1 MTTHTIALI
10 GGSGFVGQRLA
21 SRLARDGHII
31 RVLTRRRERH
41 REALV
46 LPKAEVVEVDVHD
59 QQALDQALAGCDV
72 VINLVGILN
81 EKGNDGKGF
90 AHAHVELPRKIISAC
105 RANSIS
111 RLLHMSALHADA
123 STGSSHYLRS
133 KGAGEELVHAAPGLS
148 VTSFRPSVI
157 FGPGDSFFNRFATL
171 MRLSMVLPLACSWA
185 RFAPVF
191 VGDVAEAFARAV
203 DDPRTFGQRYELC
216 GPQSYTLQELVN
228 YTAEVCGMNR
238 LILPM
243 SESMSWLQAR
253 VMEWLPG
260 KPFSRDNYNSTKQ
273 DSTCSGPFPEIF
285 GITPASIEM
294 VVPGYLSDTSARRR
308 YQTLRQKAQ
317 RD

>member
-1 MTTHTIALI
+1 
-10 GGSGFVGQRLA
+10 
-21 SRLARDGHII
+21 
-31 RVLTRRRERH
+31 
-41 REALV
+41 
-46 LPKAEVVEVDVHD
+46 
-59 QQALDQALAGCDV
+59 
-72 VINLVGILN
+72 
-81 EKGNDGKGF
+81 
-90 AHAHVELPRKIISAC
+90 
-105 RANSIS
+105 
-111 RLLHMSALHADA
+111 
-123 STGSSHYLRS
+123 
-133 KGAGEELVHAAPGLS
+133 
-148 VTSFRPSVI
+148 
-157 FGPGDSFFNRFATL
+157 
-171 MRLSMVLPLACSWA
+171 
-185 RFAPVF
+185 VF